1 MSISDY
7 FCKDTLMFK
16 DGEWVWDDM
25 ETAMAICR
33 QRNIYISNLIL
44 FGSYARFSIFA
55 YVSDSV
61 LILREEELE
70 HKHKMIKMQID
81 EDNAVLNAQDKLKDI
96 EDDTDEIEEIMKKAL
111 ANMQKTQELVNSI
124 SGIR

>member
-1 MSISDY
+1 M
-7 FCKDTLMFK
+7 
-16 DGEWVWDDM
+16 
-25 ETAMAICR
+25 
-33 QRNIYISNLIL
+33 
-44 FGSYARFSIFA
+44 
-55 YVSDSV
+55 
-61 LILREEELE
+61 REEELE